1 MLKGDVF
8 LKFKILKANKKHIK
22 EIQEI
27 STQQFGLLGW
37 APNFFESELNKKEH
51 FFYVAVTNQNSSDVN
66 ATKNFIDNINTSS
79 VDFSN
84 NISFKNLNENN
95 NTNFVVNNK
104 KIINNFNN
112 NSIKNSKFDSNINY
126 NFSLSKR
133 QNIIG
138 FINFMQTE
146 GELGLDFNILNIAT
160 REEFK
165 NKGVASALINFV
177 FKLAKQRKFK
187 SVWLEVRYSN
197 NVAIHLYRKLGFQQ
211 LYIRKN
217 YYSNGE
223 DAIIFRK
230 IF

>member
-1 MLKGDVF
+1 M
-8 LKFKILKANKKHIK
+8 
-22 EIQEI
+22 
-27 STQQFGLLGW
+27 
-37 APNFFESELNKKEH
+37 
-51 FFYVAVTNQNSSDVN
+51 
-66 ATKNFIDNINTSS
+66 
-79 VDFSN
+79 FS
-84 NISFKNLNENN
+84 IY
-95 NTNFVVNNK
+95 K

-112 NSIKNSKFDSNINY
+112 NSIKSSKFDSNINY

-133 QNIIG
+133 QNIVG

-187 SVWLEVRYSN
+187 SVWLEVRCSN
-197 NVAIHLYRKLGFQQ
+197 NVAIHLYQKLGFQQ

>member
-1 MLKGDVF
+1 MIFILFFILLKGDVF

-37 APNFFESELNKKEH
+37 APNFFESELKNENH
-51 FFYVAVTNQNSSDVN
+51 FFYIA
-66 ATKNFIDNINTSS
+66 
-79 VDFSN
+79 
-84 NISFKNLNENN
+84 
-95 NTNFVVNNK
+95 VVNQSVEN
-104 KIINNFNN
+104 IQDNNGLIN
-112 NSIKNSKFDSNINY
+112 SNIFLKKEKKGFLNPCQ
-126 NFSLSKR
+126 K
-133 QNIIG
+133 IVG

-177 FKLAKQRKFK
+177 FQLAKQRKFK

-197 NVAIHLYRKLGFQQ
+197 NVAIELYQKLGFQQ

>member
-51 FFYVAVTNQNSSDVN
+51 FFYIA
-66 ATKNFIDNINTSS
+66 
-79 VDFSN
+79 
-84 NISFKNLNENN
+84 
-95 NTNFVVNNK
+95 VVNQSVEN
-104 KIINNFNN
+104 IQDNNGLIN
-112 NSIKNSKFDSNINY
+112 SNIFLKKEKKGFLNPC
-126 NFSLSKR
+126 

-177 FKLAKQRKFK
+177 FQLAKQRKFK

-197 NVAIHLYRKLGFQQ
+197 NVAIDLYRKLGFQQ